1 MNRIVAIDKVATGWL
16 NYRVEIQSLMN
27 ETSLSLLDRV
37 RQSADSESW
46 DRLVGLYTP
55 LLKRWLGRYEI
66 QHSDAEDI
74 VQEVLAAVVADL
86 PKFQHSQRT
95 GAFRSWLRT
104 ILVNRVRSFWRSR
117 KYRPI
122 ATGTSSLDERLNQ
135 LQDDTSDLSRIW
147 NREHDEHVIKRL
159 TEAVRPQFE
168 PKTWQAFRRQVID
181 GERADAVAQE
191 LDTSLSS
198 VYMAKS
204 RVLSA
209 LRRESEGLIENL

>member
-1 MNRIVAIDKVATGWL
+1 
-16 NYRVEIQSLMN
+16 MN

-46 DRLVGLYTP
+46 RRLVGLYAP
-55 LLKRWLGRYEI
+55 LLKRWLGQYEI

-74 VQEVLAAVVADL
+74 VQDVLAAVVSDL
-86 PKFQHSQRT
+86 PEFEHNRRT

-104 ILVNRVRSFWRSR
+104 ILVHRVRNFWRSR
-117 KYRPI
+117 KYRPA
-122 ATGTSSLDERLNQ
+122 ATGTSSLDERLDQ
-135 LQDDTSDLSRIW
+135 LEDDASQMSRIW
-147 NREHDEHVIKRL
+147 NREHDEYVIRRL

-168 PKTWQAFRRQVID
+168 PRTWQAFHRQVID
-181 GERADAVAQE
+181 GERADAVARG
-191 LDTSLSS
+191 LGMSLSS

-209 LRRESEGLIENL
+209 LRRESEGLVESF